1 MDEQSRILLAIASRV
16 LNYPTVDYFQ
26 DMSDIVNAIEEELDS
41 AAARQKVNNAIQPL
55 YQMPLQQLK
64 ELYVETFDLKE
75 KTGLYLTAHE
85 LGDSRKRGVELIAL
99 QNLIQ
104 NAGFLFRI
112 DELADY
118 IPMLYE
124 FLAAVEADETTDRLS
139 VRLSLVTERIRKFL
153 PDDNLYKPIFNT
165 LMDVV
170 FQQPSSEDLEKMEQS
185 REKPDLD
192 PMPYPLMYK

>member
-1 MDEQSRILLAIASRV
+1 MDEQSQVLLAIASRV

-26 DMSDIVNAIEEELDS
+26 DMSDIANALEEELDS
-41 AAARQKVNNAIQPL
+41 AAVRQKVNNAIQPL